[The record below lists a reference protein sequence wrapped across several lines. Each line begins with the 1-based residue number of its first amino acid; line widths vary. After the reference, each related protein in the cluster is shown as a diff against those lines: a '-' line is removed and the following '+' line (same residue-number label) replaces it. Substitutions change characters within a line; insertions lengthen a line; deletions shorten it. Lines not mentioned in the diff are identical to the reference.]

1 MLTGPEYNSKI
12 IKVLNA
18 NGIETDE
25 AQGRSDEFISSIRDS
40 ARGEVINQM
49 FLLNRAVSPM
59 FYQEMYFTEDDYV
72 KDGDCVVQ
80 FKCPPP
86 MYKLDGSPWVEWIGG
101 KDWNSQSARFRLA
114 ASRAEVVNKS
124 THHIL
129 GRKQLVRAFY
139 DNAMGYWWVY
149 SNQGTVNFAVRQI
162 CATPYDAP
170 NFNINTDPYPFPSDQ
185 DNRLMEAVI
194 RMYYRILQ
202 GPSDSISNSR
212 NDAQLNPVRR

>member
-25 AQGRSDEFISSIRDS
+25 AQGRSDEFITSIRDS

-49 FLLNRAVSPM
+49 YLLNRAVSPA
-59 FYQEMYFTEDDYV
+59 FYQEMYVQEGEYV
-72 KDGDCVVQ
+72 PVGNCIYQ
-80 FKCPPP
+80 FACPHP
-86 MYKLDGSPWVEWIGG
+86 MYRVDGQPWVEWIGG
-101 KDWNSQSARFRLA
+101 SDWSAPSAFFRV
-114 ASRAEVVNKS
+114 ASSRKELVDKS

-129 GRKQLVRAFY
+129 GRKTLVRAYY

-149 SNQGTVNFAVRQI
+149 SNKATVNFSVRQI
-162 CATPYDAP
+162 FASPYDVP
-170 NFNINTDPYPFPSDQ
+170 GFNRDKDPYPFPSDQ
-185 DNRLMEAVI
+185 DNRLMDAII

-202 GPSDSISNSR
+202 GPSDSTSNSR
-212 NDAQLNPVRR
+212 NDAQLNPPRR